1 MATIS
6 IRVSATE
13 KVWLQQMAKFYGL
26 SLSALILTYSFEQ
39 LEDAYDVLMAE
50 SAYKYYQA
58 KDQSTVSM
66 AQVLAEFGGGDENIK
81 PPKTE

>member
-13 KVWLQQMAKFYGL
+13 KMWLQQMAEFYGL
-26 SLSALILTYSFEQ
+26 SLSALILTYSFDQ
-39 LEDAYDVLMAE
+39 LEDTYDALIAE
-50 SAYKYYQA
+50 SAYKHYHV

-66 AQVLAEFGGGDENIK
+66 AQVLAEFGGDEHIK
-81 PPKTE
+81 PAKTE

>member
-1 MATIS
+1 
-6 IRVSATE
+6 
-13 KVWLQQMAKFYGL
+13 MAKLYGG

-39 LEDAYDVLMAE
+39 FEDAYDVLMAE

-66 AQVLAEFGGGDENIK
+66 AQVLAEFGGGDENV
-81 PPKTE
+81 KTSKIE